1 MQWMETL
8 AREEKCDEF
17 HLDSATHRLRAH
29 RFYHR
34 LGLAILGFHFS
45 KKL

>member
-1 MQWMETL
+1 MEAH
-8 AREEKCDEF
+8 ARVEGCAEF
-17 HLDSATHRLRAH
+17 HLDSGTHRLAAH

-34 LGLAILGFHFS
+34 LGLGIASFHFQ